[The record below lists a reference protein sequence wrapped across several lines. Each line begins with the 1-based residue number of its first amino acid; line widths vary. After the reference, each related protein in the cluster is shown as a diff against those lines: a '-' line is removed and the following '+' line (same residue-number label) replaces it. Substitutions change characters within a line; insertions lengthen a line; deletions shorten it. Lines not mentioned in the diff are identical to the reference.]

1 MDAIQTESEKQLI
14 PQSMYLSSDHMHNHY
29 CSTNNINNNNT
40 NNFENLN
47 DKDASSGYKLGKIK
61 AKDLKKK

>member
-14 PQSMYLSSDHMHNHY
+14 PQSMYLSSDHMHN
-29 CSTNNINNNNT
+29 SFSSNNNNNNT